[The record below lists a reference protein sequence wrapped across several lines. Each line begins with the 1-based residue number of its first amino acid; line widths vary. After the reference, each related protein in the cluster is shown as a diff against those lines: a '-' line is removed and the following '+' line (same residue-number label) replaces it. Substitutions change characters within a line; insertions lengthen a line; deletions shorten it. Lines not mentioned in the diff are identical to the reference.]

1 MNVTLPVDAGNLEKV
16 FSVTGVNAEL
26 NLGRPGMVDI
36 VKADAVV
43 QGIRVTAQGAFP
55 IGQDDSGDFTLT
67 AQDMAAVREQLN
79 QVLNYMDRVKWPDA
93 SPPRLIVNLSDDP
106 KGGVRIGMDLQAP
119 FLRYGKIMVRDFL
132 FNGDYADSVIM
143 AKRFTMRD
151 AETAG
156 FVSLSLQADLKKR
169 TLIWDVRSTA
179 PLVSWAVAIVDEAL
193 VPKEMKFLSE
203 PHVQL
208 SGRAVF
214 FGKLGGRGTFECFR
228 FRVHGCIFRAWGKIP
243 EGLLRFQL

>member
-1 MNVTLPVDAGNLEKV
+1 MPERVNVKGMNVTLPVDAGNLEKV

-119 FLRYGKIMVRDFL
+119 FLRYGKSWSGISCSMGITQIPLSWPNALPCGMR
-132 FNGDYADSVIM
+132 
-143 AKRFTMRD
+143 KRP
-151 AETAG
+151 
-156 FVSLSLQADLKKR
+156 VSSAF
-169 TLIWDVRSTA
+169 
-179 PLVSWAVAIVDEAL
+179 P
-193 VPKEMKFLSE
+193 
-203 PHVQL
+203 
-208 SGRAVF
+208 
-214 FGKLGGRGTFECFR
+214 FR
-228 FRVHGCIFRAWGKIP
+228 PI
-243 EGLLRFQL
+243 

>member
-1 MNVTLPVDAGNLEKV
+1 MPERVNVKGMNVTLPVDAGNLEKV

-214 FGKLGGRGTFECFR
+214 RKIG
-228 FRVHGCIFRAWGKIP
+228 RAWNI
-243 EGLLRFQL
+243 